1 MIGARGESMQEQTQE
16 PRKSYADRLK
26 EYEANPPNLR
36 TKLLIQA
43 AKATHQQPQHPDT
56 EPGDP
61 AEDR

>member
-1 MIGARGESMQEQTQE
+1 MQEQTQE